1 MASWNHKYYY
11 RLFDMVQYHGLVK
24 KKKEEKLPKTIKQP
38 LKDTQIN

>member
-24 KKKEEKLPKTIKQP
+24 KEEKLHKTIKQP